1 MSNEYPL
8 HFSTNTRADSTDTYS
23 FIKHEDRSDKYKKRI
38 SDLAIANSERGTNN
52 LVANS
57 HPLWFVVGIPLS
69 VLGIL
74 LLVF

>member
-8 HFSTNTRADSTDTYS
+8 HFSTNTRTDLTETYS
-23 FIKHEDRSDKYKKRI
+23 FIKHEDRSAQYKKRV
-38 SDLAIANSERGTNN
+38 SDLAIANSGRSTNN
-52 LVANS
+52 LITNP
-57 HPLWFVVGIPLS
+57 HPLWFLICSPLS